1 MTSARKLAFISD
13 GAAAGARAIAERLV
27 SHGMRVMLNLGP
39 DQDEEGAKTAF
50 GKDLWE
56 SVLWSRGD
64 LSQGASAGRVLSQTI
79 EQFGTVDVL
88 IHNSQ
93 WIVATSLEHADCR
106 TYQDSMAV
114 NVKSAFFLTQA
125 FARQPTLEDSRIIYV
140 SSIHAEKPTGSS
152 FVYSVGKGALG
163 MLAREA
169 ALDLGRRGAS
179 VNVIEMGPVEG
190 DDQRFASEI
199 SDLYQYYRYKVPST
213 VLGTFED
220 LAHLIWFLSLPESR
234 FINGSTI
241 RLDGGFSLHY
251 MNHKMKLGHDQDA

>member
-93 WIVATSLEHADCR
+93 WIVATSLEHAGTAPILFD
-106 TYQDSMAV
+106 
-114 NVKSAFFLTQA
+114 
-125 FARQPTLEDSRIIYV
+125 ARSRRISPLRKTASRSHRDR
-140 SSIHAEKPTGSS
+140 SSPNHHPNPAP
-152 FVYSVGKGALG
+152 VW
-163 MLAREA
+163 R
-169 ALDLGRRGAS
+169 GRQ
-179 VNVIEMGPVEG
+179 VC
-190 DDQRFASEI
+190 
-199 SDLYQYYRYKVPST
+199 
-213 VLGTFED
+213 
-220 LAHLIWFLSLPESR
+220 
-234 FINGSTI
+234 
-241 RLDGGFSLHY
+241 
-251 MNHKMKLGHDQDA
+251 